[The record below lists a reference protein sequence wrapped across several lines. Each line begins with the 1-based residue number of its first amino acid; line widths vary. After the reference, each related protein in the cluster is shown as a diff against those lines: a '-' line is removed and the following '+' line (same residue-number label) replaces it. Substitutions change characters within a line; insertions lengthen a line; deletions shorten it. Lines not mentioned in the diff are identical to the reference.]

1 QIVENMGDYPGAL
14 SIYYEKDAPE
24 VNEYIPNFAV
34 ASRDV
39 PSFYSEKDCYSH
51 MDSEGT
57 VVECVYG
64 ETENPI
70 ATVAL
75 VGGSHS
81 GHWFPALEKIAT
93 EEHIELK
100 LLNRDACRFS
110 NDDFGGKLT
119 EQCMVWNEKVTQY
132 LKDDPVDI
140 IFTTANTDSG
150 DTVPEG

>member
-1 QIVENMGDYPGAL
+1 INIMKQMKKMTVVSSTLLIIVSGITISWVIMNKSLQNQIVENMGDYPGAL

-64 ETENPI
+64 E
-70 ATVAL
+70 
-75 VGGSHS
+75 
-81 GHWFPALEKIAT
+81 
-93 EEHIELK
+93 
-100 LLNRDACRFS
+100 
-110 NDDFGGKLT
+110 
-119 EQCMVWNEKVTQY
+119 
-132 LKDDPVDI
+132 
-140 IFTTANTDSG
+140 
-150 DTVPEG
+150 